1 MISTGIFTG
10 YYPFD
15 IDETIRRIKKDGF
28 SCVQLDVSFKDCDA
42 AKEYLTKEKANL
54 IRDKFRDANL
64 PIVAI
69 SAYTNLIHHDPEKK
83 KANLDYM
90 KMIMERALDLGCPY
104 VASETGTKNLESD
117 WVWDEANETE
127 LAYEETAEAIAEI
140 VKFGKEVG
148 ATYIVENY
156 VNNVIGSIEQLQRL
170 FSDINMPN
178 LKLICD
184 PTNYFT
190 EELMHDIDGQLQRI
204 FHALSDKMVIAHA
217 KDIKFAEDFG
227 VKQANIDADES
238 HIFRGSGA
246 VELPAP
252 GLGCLNYDMYVKL
265 LAKYHPN
272 IPLIIEHLDEGDIP
286 RAKKFVDGVLKRQ
299 GV

>member
-227 VKQANIDADES
+227 VKQADIDADES
-238 HIFRGSGA
+238 HVFRGSGA

-252 GLGCLNYDMYVKL
+252 GLGCLNYELYLKL